1 MRIRRS
7 TTSSISPSPTVSPS
21 SCSSSSS
28 CFSSSTTTTT
38 HSTISTHSLTSSSNS
53 TSSSSS
59 PSLSLSLSSK
69 SNRRCQGLDLLV
81 KAVYYVAGSV
91 VGVPYI
97 QRRVIRRRKPAL
109 RFANLVINNNS
120 EHVDLDVDE
129 QVIDCSSSKPIPMPK
144 PKNKQKRR
152 SKGAGAG
159 AIPLKYHDSLLQS
172 WKPSD
177 RSRRKTIKG

>member
-7 TTSSISPSPTVSPS
+7 APSSVSPSPAPS

-28 CFSSSTTTTT
+28 CFSS
-38 HSTISTHSLTSSSNS
+38 HSTISTHSPTSSSSNS
-53 TSSSSS
+53 ATTSSSATAANATV
-59 PSLSLSLSSK
+59 
-69 SNRRCQGLDLLV
+69 NRCHGLDLLV

-109 RFANLVINNNS
+109 RFTNLVINS
-120 EHVDLDVDE
+120 DQLELTDLVDDDR
-129 QVIDCSSSKPIPMPK
+129 VIDCTSDLVETTNKKDIS
-144 PKNKQKRR
+144 KNKKNKKPVKRR
-152 SKGAGAG
+152 SKAV
-159 AIPLKYHDSLLQS
+159 PLKYNDSVLQS

-177 RSRRKTIKG
+177 RRRRRSIKG

>member
-7 TTSSISPSPTVSPS
+7 TTSSISPSPAVSPS

-53 TSSSSS
+53 TSSSS